1 MKELTKRVLVAAWGI
16 PLLLALSYLGGYY
29 FLALIL
35 IINGRTLYEFYALFE
50 KKQVYAYRWFGISLG
65 SAFLILVF
73 YGLFSWM
80 IVLAVA
86 SMILLM
92 LSMLLVQQG
101 AASFNM
107 PIALAGLA
115 YVSGFL
121 ACLLYLRLHFDEF
134 VPGRPEG
141 IVLGGGVFMIILW
154 VSIWICDTAA
164 YFGGR
169 LLGKHK
175 LAPVISP
182 NKTIEG
188 GIFGLVFGI
197 LTFLLLGAWLLPPL
211 KMEYLWISGFVV
223 GIFGQLGDLVESRF
237 KRDTGVKDTSPILPG
252 HGGFLDRF
260 DSIIFI
266 SPFLLILFKYLV
278 F

>member
-134 VPGRPEG
+134 VPRAEG
-141 IVLGGGVFMIILW
+141 IVYGGGVFMIILW

>member
-1 MKELTKRVLVAAWGI
+1 MAVWGI
-16 PLLLALSYLGGYY
+16 PLLLALSYFGGYY

-35 IINGRTLYEFYALFE
+35 IINGRTLYEFYSLFE
-50 KKQVYAYRWFGISLG
+50 NKQIYVYRWLGIPLG
-65 SAFLILVF
+65 SAFLILTF
-73 YGLFSWM
+73 YDLFHWM
-80 IVLAVA
+80 IILAVG
-86 SMILLM
+86 SMILV
-92 LSMLLVQQG
+92 LLLLLFAQQG
-101 AASFNM
+101 TASFNM
-107 PIALAGLA
+107 AVTLAGLS

-121 ACLLYLRLHFDEF
+121 ACLLYLRLHFGDYI
-134 VPGRPEG
+134 PAQPNG
-141 IVLGGGVFMIILW
+141 IEYGGGLFLVILW
-154 VSIWICDTAA
+154 ISIWICDTAA

-169 LLGKHK
+169 LLGRHK

-197 LTFLLLGAWLLPPL
+197 VTFLLLGVWLLPWL
-211 KMEYLWISGFVV
+211 KMEYLWISGAVV

-260 DSIIFI
+260 DSLIFI
-266 SPFLLILFKYLV
+266 SPFLLILFQYLR